1 VRLML
6 RVLLGTLVVA
16 TLGLSGCA
24 TANSGNSISYEPY
37 TYTCCGASGTQ
48 RTWHPGDTYTL
59 QWIVEAAGSTTDS
72 TGQRVTLSAVL
83 TGPYQSITTL
93 KAGGAALMTLRA
105 TPIAITDRIHENP
118 VSTIVLPVNLPAG
131 YYNVADRMEFAGG
144 GAVGSGRIIQVAP
157 ASG

>member
-1 VRLML
+1 MRLML
-6 RVLLGTLVVA
+6 RVLLGTLVVT

-24 TANSGNSISYEPY
+24 TANYGNSISYQRY
-37 TYTCCGASGTQ
+37 TYTCCGASDTQ
-48 RTWHPGDTYTL
+48 GTWHPGDTYTL
-59 QWIVEAAGSTTDS
+59 RWTVEAAGSTTS

-105 TPIAITDRIHENP
+105 TPIASTDRIHENP

-131 YYNVADRMEFAGG
+131 YYNVADRIELAGG
-144 GAVGSGRIIQVAP
+144 GAVVSARIIQVAP